1 MKIFGFFGL
10 SLLRGERAAVAGF
23 FSKAEKKMP
32 PRLVENRFMR
42 DGKALVGVVGATGV
56 GTTDVKAMVKEA
68 VSIIGGFSA
77 LNVKGKSV
85 LVKPNVVS
93 GQPNPATT
101 NPECVAAVVKILYE
115 EGASKVY
122 VGDMSAF
129 ATLSTK
135 RNMRSSGIM
144 RAAVDNGAEVVVFED
159 HEWIEVKL
167 PEESIVKT
175 AYVTEWIYRA
185 DVVIN
190 MPVIKTHRSA
200 SYSICLKNF
209 IGCTH
214 LKQRPYLIDTSLWE
228 EIVADFNRAYSPD
241 LNIVDGTVSMIEG
254 GPWSG
259 TPAKTGLIIASG
271 DRVAA
276 DAVGLGIIKSFGKW
290 EMVTEKGVW
299 EQRQIKRAIEAGV
312 GKSREDIRL
321 VVGGGG
327 KDFMDLIKKTRAHC
341 GLEGAG
347 LQR

>member
-1 MKIFGFFGL
+1 M
-10 SLLRGERAAVAGF
+10 AGF
-23 FSKAEKKMP
+23 FSKAKNKMP

-42 DGKALVGVVGATGV
+42 DGKALVGVAGAA
-56 GTTDVKAMVKEA
+56 DVKAMVREA

-77 LNVKGKSV
+77 LNVRGKSV

-93 GQPNPATT
+93 GQPSPATT
-101 NPECVAAVVKILYE
+101 NPEVVAAVVKILYE

-135 RNMRSSGIM
+135 KNMKSSGIM
-144 RAAVDNGAEVVVFED
+144 QAAVDNGAEVVVFED

-185 DVVIN
+185 DVFIN
-190 MPVIKTHRSA
+190 LPVVKTHRSA

-259 TPAKTGLIIASG
+259 TTAKTGLIIASG

-290 EMVTEKGVW
+290 DMVTGKGVW
-299 EQRQIKRAIEAGV
+299 EQKQIKRAIEAGV
-312 GKSREDIRL
+312 GKSREEVRL
-321 VVGGGG
+321 VVGAGAEPLQGAEPPQGGR
-327 KDFMDLIKKTRAHC
+327 DFMDLIEKTRLHC
-341 GLEGAG
+341 GL
-347 LQR
+347 